1 MGGCSPRFA
10 AFARAT
16 AACTAARSASG
27 MGTSREVPATPL
39 AGAFL
44 PGLIAFQTAAIFL
57 SHASATSLACAA
69 GTSRKVRSV
78 RTELTSTIT
87 GEPPSAVPG
96 AAAVAWLGLGL
107 GLGLG

>member
-1 MGGCSPRFA
+1 MARFA

-69 GTSRKVRSV
+69 GTSRKLRRGTGWNGRSV
-78 RTELTSTIT
+78 AVRRLYYRSTD
-87 GEPPSAVPG
+87 PYRCV
-96 AAAVAWLGLGL
+96 
-107 GLGLG
+107 